1 MKLYVHPASPYGRIV
16 RIVMIEKGLEGR
28 VEIVVPQLRVPN
40 SPYYAINPSGR
51 IPYLVRDDG
60 TGLEESALI
69 CAWLDQL
76 DGKPMFDP
84 PAGDEGWEMRRLE
97 AESRG
102 MLDGF
107 AVWARE
113 LGRPENERSPGV
125 IAHEAGRGERL
136 LNEWERKIGHPL
148 LSGALNL
155 AQVTLATALGFADRV
170 PGLSWREGHPKLS
183 EWYDRISTRP
193 SLAATTPPPR

>member
-28 VEIVVPQLRVPN
+28 IETLVPQLRVPN

-69 CAWLDQL
+69 CAWLDHL
-76 DGKPMFDP
+76 DGKPMFEP
-84 PAGDEGWEMRRLE
+84 PAGDEGWEVRRLE
-97 AESRG
+97 AEARG

-107 AVWARE
+107 ATWARE

-125 IAHEAGRGERL
+125 IAHESGRGERL

-148 LSGALNL
+148 LGGALNL
-155 AQVTLATALGFADRV
+155 AQVTLATALGFAARV
-170 PGLSWREGHPKLS
+170 PGLSWREGHPKLA
-183 EWYDRISTRP
+183 EWFDRISKRP
-193 SLAATTPPPR
+193 SLAATAPPRK